1 MNTAMLSR
9 VRRLHPYTETA
20 QPHTVR
26 HNRRAWVRSV
36 RSLGDKW
43 VLKQFTPHMRK
54 ELTA

>member
-20 QPHTVR
+20 PAHTVR

-36 RSLGDKW
+36 RGLGDKW
-43 VLKQFTPHMRK
+43 VLKKFIPHNHEVMQ
-54 ELTA
+54 